1 MQIGPNSNNF
11 SMLAYQDEFCEIK
24 PTVNFA
30 LIKLFTVKFGI
41 VFQKE
46 NKG

>member
-11 SMLAYQDEFCEIK
+11 SMLAYQNEVCEVK

-30 LIKLFTVKFGI
+30 LKI
-41 VFQKE
+41 VHGKVWDSFSKW
-46 NKG
+46 